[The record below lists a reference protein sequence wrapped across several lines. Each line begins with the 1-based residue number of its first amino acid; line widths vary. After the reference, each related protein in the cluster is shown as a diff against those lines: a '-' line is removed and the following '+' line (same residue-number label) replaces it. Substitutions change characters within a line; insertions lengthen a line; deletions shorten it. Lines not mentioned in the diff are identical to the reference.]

1 MAVDAPASGDGRATA
16 GPSPSAAVQA
26 DVAGSPVQRLIG
38 FEVEYQVPT
47 FGPEVE
53 EVDLEDGDET
63 PDEKLDYFLFGGF
76 AYGTELGGSA
86 RLGENSFRLTTD
98 HKGAVSREPVR
109 SVLASMGMLDPDD
122 VKDRDA
128 SSNLEYVTSPVDEL
142 AKGSDRILGGLFDD
156 ISTHGTDTFT
166 VANGQMG
173 KIPAPATD
181 AWTGTPVA
189 EFMDWLSAEDYQ
201 QVRPVLVE
209 FWNNILDSFYIQA
222 TIGVIP
228 GAVGTL
234 MEKAADT
241 GGLHYTSNVFTE
253 IYTAVRT
260 ASDEVISQV
269 ADHEYMEWLRQFDET
284 QTVNAVDG
292 MIRLLVMYLVGE
304 AMSQTSAFPGG
315 SIKNAV
321 PFLVKIDPAKIADSG
336 PSGMKLFDAVP
347 DEFVTTLAGE
357 IGKRDEIT
365 VDYWRGLG
373 YKDRK
378 RRRND
383 FVTEGTVADLAR
395 MFLQGKQPEGTGAQ
409 TGSTLENLDPMKEI
423 SGGPLPHNEGQ
434 TGIPLEYRYV
444 KARPNAA
451 GLKTELLKI
460 VDEAREINLSQSSAE
475 EKRKIKEQVRQ

>member
-1 MAVDAPASGDGRATA
+1 M
-16 GPSPSAAVQA
+16 
-26 DVAGSPVQRLIG
+26 
-38 FEVEYQVPT
+38 
-47 FGPEVE
+47 
-53 EVDLEDGDET
+53 
-63 PDEKLDYFLFGGF
+63 
-76 AYGTELGGSA
+76 
-86 RLGENSFRLTTD
+86 
-98 HKGAVSREPVR
+98 
-109 SVLASMGMLDPDD
+109 
-122 VKDRDA
+122 
-128 SSNLEYVTSPVDEL
+128 
-142 AKGSDRILGGLFDD
+142 
-156 ISTHGTDTFT
+156 
-166 VANGQMG
+166 
-173 KIPAPATD
+173 
-181 AWTGTPVA
+181 
-189 EFMDWLSAEDYQ
+189 
-201 QVRPVLVE
+201 
-209 FWNNILDSFYIQA
+209 
-222 TIGVIP
+222 
-228 GAVGTL
+228 
-234 MEKAADT
+234 
-241 GGLHYTSNVFTE
+241 
-253 IYTAVRT
+253 
-260 ASDEVISQV
+260 
-269 ADHEYMEWLRQFDET
+269 
-284 QTVNAVDG
+284 NAVDG

-347 DEFVTTLAGE
+347 DGFVTTLAGE